1 MQEHT
6 GITCLSTSRS
16 PRPPRARS
24 VPAGPSSQHQ
34 GSMQPCTQPS
44 GIVRMSPVSVSATLF
59 ADIRDRRAHMDT
71 DPSGRKSSP
80 GCRGGRGGSAV
91 PARRSR
97 AALRGR
103 RVRGMVRH
111 HRWCM
116 ARMAEQLFLHGH
128 TTARALLRGCE
139 AAGPL
144 ERGERASS
152 ATQGHICPIL
162 RRRRSRRLRRRLS
175 EPSFDALPNAAFAW
189 RRISPACGAS
199 GDFLEGEPAERRNGA
214 LRAIFATTRD
224 ADTGPIATSR
234 TINNK
239 VSCNFS
245 SSAGS
250 FRARAR
256 HVSVLPFGWAW
267 ECA

>member
-1 MQEHT
+1 MTNRALPASNRYEKEEQMEGDRPAQTTCPPWWGPEHGGNMQEHT

-44 GIVRMSPVSVSATLF
+44 GIVRNAMSPVSVSATLF

-80 GCRGGRGGSAV
+80 GCRMGQGGSAA

-103 RVRGMVRH
+103 RVRGMVGH

-116 ARMAEQLFLHGH
+116 ARMAEQLFLMSWY
-128 TTARALLRGCE
+128 
-139 AAGPL
+139 PL
-144 ERGERASS
+144 G
-152 ATQGHICPIL
+152 
-162 RRRRSRRLRRRLS
+162 
-175 EPSFDALPNAAFAW
+175 
-189 RRISPACGAS
+189 
-199 GDFLEGEPAERRNGA
+199 
-214 LRAIFATTRD
+214 
-224 ADTGPIATSR
+224 
-234 TINNK
+234 
-239 VSCNFS
+239 
-245 SSAGS
+245 
-250 FRARAR
+250 
-256 HVSVLPFGWAW
+256 
-267 ECA
+267 